1 MRRSMRIAPAHWTL
15 KAISISSDIGVAMRV
30 AMNHS
35 LATSK
40 KESLAELMGRIR
52 QAFLDAR
59 LLEPAIR
66 FSLMGEG
73 RVEGHSP
80 IDRVLKRHP
89 EMKRFETFS
98 AAMGGPELRLLTNA
112 ASGETAEYSTIL
124 AIAAGVPRSYPFS
137 AVVLHFHAPAFGERF
152 IGLPKFG
159 HSLPGVMVTDNRWVN
174 GRHRALSVYTVVNAD
189 EGDKKLPPNPEPV
202 DAVIKACGKVR
213 RTDQVHQLA
222 PDGRTI
228 VGSIPPAKVE
238 AVKAIVADYRARIKE
253 VVALADLP
261 HSLPPAAEIRL
272 QNAGVIVGPRK
283 PVLEAAFKPMG
294 YACRG
299 GSGEFH
305 LTRRTSG
312 NLTVELY
319 LDVGT
324 WSHSVSAIFLVHGAG
339 FKASL
344 GIPVAPQDVAF
355 GQYPIGDA
363 AQWQRIVENLA
374 AMVREL
380 DRSFVPEIEQAA
392 WPTPAWYRPTS

>member
-1 MRRSMRIAPAHWTL
+1 
-15 KAISISSDIGVAMRV
+15 MRV
-30 AMNHS
+30 ALNHS
-35 LATSK
+35 LAASK
-40 KESLAELMGRIR
+40 KEPLAELTGRVR
-52 QAFLDAR
+52 QAFLDAG
-59 LLEPAIR
+59 LPEPTIR
-66 FSLMGEG
+66 FTLMGSG
-73 RVEGHSP
+73 LVEGHSP

-89 EMKRFETFS
+89 EMKRFEDFS
-98 AAMGGPELRLLTNA
+98 PLIPGGAESRLLTNA
-112 ASGETAEYSTIL
+112 STGEAAEYSTIL

-137 AVVLHFHAPAFGERF
+137 SVVLHFHAPAFGERL

-159 HSLPGVMVTDNRWVN
+159 HSLPGVMVTDNRWVS
-174 GRHRALSVYTVVNAD
+174 GRHRALSVYTVVEAD

-202 DAVIKACGKVR
+202 DAVIKACGKVT
-213 RTDQVHQLA
+213 RTDQVRLLA

-238 AVKAIVADYRARIKE
+238 AVNAIVADYRGRIKE
-253 VVALADLP
+253 VTELADLP
-261 HSLPPAAEIRL
+261 HNLPPAAEIRL
-272 QNAGVIVGPRK
+272 QVAGVIAGPRK
-283 PVLEAAFKPMG
+283 PALETAFKPMG
-294 YACRG
+294 YGCRG
-299 GSGEFH
+299 GSGELH

-324 WSHSVSAIFLVHGAG
+324 WSHTVSAIFLVKGAG

-344 GIPVAPQDVAF
+344 GIPVAPRDIAY

-363 AQWQRIVENLA
+363 AQWQKIVENLA

-392 WPTPAWYRPTS
+392 GPTPAWYQPTA